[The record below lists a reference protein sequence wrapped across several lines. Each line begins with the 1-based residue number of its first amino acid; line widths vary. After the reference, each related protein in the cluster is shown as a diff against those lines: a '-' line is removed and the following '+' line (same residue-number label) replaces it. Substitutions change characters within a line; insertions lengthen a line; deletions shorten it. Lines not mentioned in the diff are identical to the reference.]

1 MSSELR
7 RWALAGAVLLGDV
20 GCRGGD
26 WIVAGTESPPG
37 GDAGS
42 EEPPASEILP
52 VEGCRSA
59 AALLEQ
65 RAALYRPEAV
75 SEDFAGRWSGTLT
88 GDGAT
93 GFPSERVELELDATG
108 SGSLWFD
115 ASPPPL
121 VTDPESGYLC
131 SAGADGAVLC
141 GSRSGFVGGYRY
153 PLERVTVRGD
163 VLSFLLVEADPW
175 GPWCEQRQPV
185 DWPSAVAEC
194 ETSFDVQ
201 LPGADTVTPTGC
213 SRIDAEGVATAID
226 CELMYTLRHCD
237 CGWDA
242 CIAAYEGGIE
252 IGLELEASG
261 AALTG
266 SLWYSGDR
274 DAARLRL
281 ER

>member
-1 MSSELR
+1 V
-7 RWALAGAVLLGDV
+7 LASAALLGLA

-26 WIVAGTESPPG
+26 WIVAGAEGAVG
-37 GDAGS
+37 GDAGG
-42 EEPPASEILP
+42 EALPPADVLP
-52 VEGCRSA
+52 VEECRSA
-59 AALLEQ
+59 ATMLEQ
-65 RAALYRPEAV
+65 RAEMYRPEAV
-75 SEDFAGRWSGTLT
+75 AEGFAGRWRGTLR

-93 GFPSERVELELDATG
+93 GFPSANVELELDAAGQG
-108 SGSLWFD
+108 SFGFD
-115 ASPPPL
+115 GSPPPL
-121 VTDPESGYLC
+121 VTDPQSGYLC

-141 GSRSGFVGGYRY
+141 GSRSGFVGGFRY

-163 VLSFLLVEADPW
+163 VLSFVLVEADPW

-185 DWPSAVAEC
+185 AWPNPVAEC
-194 ETSFDVQ
+194 DSSFDVQ
-201 LPGADTVTPTGC
+201 LPGADTVAPTGC
-213 SRIDAEGVATAID
+213 SRTDDEGAVTDID

-242 CIAAYEGGIE
+242 CIAAYEGGGIE
-252 IGLELEASG
+252 VGLELGEGG

-266 SLWYSGDR
+266 SLWYSGDL